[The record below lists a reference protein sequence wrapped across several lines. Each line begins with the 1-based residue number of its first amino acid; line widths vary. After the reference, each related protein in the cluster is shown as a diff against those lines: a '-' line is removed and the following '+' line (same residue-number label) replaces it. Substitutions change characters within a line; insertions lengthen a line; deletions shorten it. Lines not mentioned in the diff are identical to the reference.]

1 MSHSHLPLRLYF
13 SWVPGYSTMFV
24 ASAVKTKG
32 AQFNFTT
39 RFTLQSVERQ
49 CSRHKPLQTPTQIL
63 HIRERP
69 RELCWKKT
77 VWSAPCLL
85 AEVTLLTA
93 VDRFVIFVR
102 SCHAMLTGPLR
113 QCISNPR
120 ARCVRSN
127 GSMTPRRL
135 HGSCSKP
142 PDVFPFQI
150 FQAFRPLLGWK
161 LKPSIPK
168 HAAAVDLSTAHVR
181 LFWSRPRQSWAADS
195 EPLDH
200 REFAPPTVGPALRH
214 TLRCSG
220 WGCVHLSSR
229 NTWEIVGKLILCLH
243 TPLESAGKLVAVKLK
258 QTQVAQ
264 LRRRCHWR
272 GEARDVQ
279 AGAMPCYKLLQR
291 MRSVEWNQEEHTKEQ
306 HKMKC
311 CHARYVRVGH
321 ATSCTDSQNNMKQL
335 CSKYTFLVFRMSHQV
350 PSARRISYWSKA
362 LNWFPSTFWKGWTAH
377 SSSFAGMK
385 CFQPLFGV
393 NSRPTW
399 SRIKAGTG
407 RWSCISLYQSVSDQ
421 QNVP

>member
-1 MSHSHLPLRLYF
+1 MHLK
-13 SWVPGYSTMFV
+13 S
-24 ASAVKTKG
+24 
-32 AQFNFTT
+32 
-39 RFTLQSVERQ
+39 QSSMCKIRRQ
-49 CSRHKPLQTPTQIL
+49 HDSETIY
-63 HIRERP
+63 
-69 RELCWKKT
+69 
-77 VWSAPCLL
+77 
-85 AEVTLLTA
+85 
-93 VDRFVIFVR
+93 
-102 SCHAMLTGPLR
+102 
-113 QCISNPR
+113 
-120 ARCVRSN
+120 
-127 GSMTPRRL
+127 
-135 HGSCSKP
+135 GSCSKP
-142 PDVFPFQI
+142 PADVFPFQI

-168 HAAAVDLSTAHVR
+168 HAAAVDLSTAHVT
-181 LFWSRPRQSWAADS
+181 LFWSLPHQSWAADS

-200 REFAPPTVGPALRH
+200 REFAPPTIGPALRH

-229 NTWEIVGKLILCLH
+229 NTWKIEGKLILCLH
-243 TPLESAGKLVAVKLK
+243 TLLESAGKLVAVKLK
-258 QTQVAQ
+258 QTQAAQ

-291 MRSVEWNQEEHTKEQ
+291 MRSVEWNQEEHTKER

-377 SSSFAGMK
+377 SSSFAKTGMK

-407 RWSCISLYQSVSDQ
+407 RWSCISLYQINKMYRSCYSLSNSTPSVLLRVVGNQSLSECRNQ
-421 QNVP
+421 KMFICAHPSNHKERWKTGEMILIHAPC

>member
-1 MSHSHLPLRLYF
+1 
-13 SWVPGYSTMFV
+13 MFV

-39 RFTLQSVERQ
+39 RFTPQSVERQ

-85 AEVTLLTA
+85 AEVTLLTS

-113 QCISNPR
+113 QCVSNPR
-120 ARCVRSN
+120 ARCVRSD

-142 PDVFPFQI
+142 PADVFPFQI
-150 FQAFRPLLGWK
+150 FQVFRPLLGWK

-168 HAAAVDLSTAHVR
+168 HAAAVDLSTAHVT
-181 LFWSRPRQSWAADS
+181 LFWSLPHQSWAADS

-200 REFAPPTVGPALRH
+200 REFAPPTIGPALRH

-229 NTWEIVGKLILCLH
+229 NTWEIVGKVDPVSSYTAGICWKAGCSETKTNPGGTTQEKMSLKRWSERCSSRCYAMLQIAAKDEVSRMKSGGAHQRTAQNEMLPRTVCQSGTCYQLH
-243 TPLESAGKLVAVKLK
+243 RLA
-258 QTQVAQ
+258 
-264 LRRRCHWR
+264 
-272 GEARDVQ
+272 
-279 AGAMPCYKLLQR
+279 
-291 MRSVEWNQEEHTKEQ
+291 EQ
-306 HKMKC
+306 HE
-311 CHARYVRVGH
+311 
-321 ATSCTDSQNNMKQL
+321 ATL
-335 CSKYTFLVFRMSHQV
+335 
-350 PSARRISYWSKA
+350 
-362 LNWFPSTFWKGWTAH
+362 
-377 SSSFAGMK
+377 
-385 CFQPLFGV
+385 
-393 NSRPTW
+393 
-399 SRIKAGTG
+399 
-407 RWSCISLYQSVSDQ
+407 
-421 QNVP
+421 